1 MARALTE
8 VGAVS
13 GSRGGLRPGQRHQ
26 PHLVGADQG
35 ANPDPDPNPNPNS
48 NPNPNPNPNQAA
60 AANARIAEA
69 FTNQDRLRENIR
81 SMEKV
86 GSNKLT
92 DRYLKDL
99 DKEEDELIQM
109 RRTIARLEE
118 EEALLV
124 REMSAALL
132 ELGTQVQQ
140 LRDET

>member
-1 MARALTE
+1 
-8 VGAVS
+8 
-13 GSRGGLRPGQRHQ
+13 
-26 PHLVGADQG
+26 
-35 ANPDPDPNPNPNS
+35 
-48 NPNPNPNPNQAA
+48 
-60 AANARIAEA
+60 
-69 FTNQDRLRENIR
+69 
-81 SMEKV
+81 MEKV

-132 ELGTQVQQ
+132 ELGTQVQRETD
-140 LRDET
+140 RDR